1 MVAIKQ
7 GFPKSQRSIDDDLA
21 VRALL
26 YSMRVLTSM
35 MRLDIARDWI
45 VREAERSFPGIWG
58 SVLCC
63 KCYINEKVVA
73 SAGQTDA
80 VVSLGAGA
88 GIYTDT
94 ILPFLEI

>member
-1 MVAIKQ
+1 
-7 GFPKSQRSIDDDLA
+7 
-21 VRALL
+21 
-26 YSMRVLTSM
+26 M
-35 MRLDIARDWI
+35 MRLDIARDRI

-63 KCYINEKVVA
+63 KRYINEKVVA

-80 VVSLGAGA
+80 VVSLGAGV